1 MEWRDEGAL
10 LSVRLHGESSAII
23 EVFTAQHGRHL
34 GVVRGGGS
42 RRMAGVLQPG
52 AQLSVQ
58 WQARL
63 EEHMGAFKAEPVHAR
78 AALLNDRG
86 ALAALNSI
94 CALLHQALPERDP
107 HPALYA
113 QTVALLD
120 LLEQGGEWHVP
131 YLLWEVS
138 LLDEMGYALDLTSC
152 AITGVTQDLAY
163 ISPRTG
169 KAVSRQAAGDW
180 APRLLPLPRV
190 LTLQDGSQAEV
201 AEALTLTTHFLTRA
215 LPAPPYQDSPL
226 PEARTRLLDQ
236 LSRAAPDPSGNSV
249 AD

>member
-1 MEWRDEGAL
+1 
-10 LSVRLHGESSAII
+10 
-23 EVFTAQHGRHL
+23 
-34 GVVRGGGS
+34 
-42 RRMAGVLQPG
+42 MAGVLQPG
-52 AQLSVQ
+52 AQLAVQ

-63 EEHMGAFKAEPVHAR
+63 EEHMGAFKAEPLHAR